1 VVRSQERTA
10 LLGGA
15 MNIIT
20 ISRGSFGGG
29 VMLAERLGAALGY
42 RCLSREAVAE
52 KAVAP
57 GVSQEQLL
65 DALSKPPGFLERF
78 RHERYQFIALFQAAL
93 AEEVKGGKVV
103 YHCNAGHLMLQ
114 GVSPLLKVR
123 VIAPLEKRLV
133 MVQERLKMSRSE
145 AGAYI
150 RKVDAD
156 RKKWT
161 QFLYG
166 VDWEDPA
173 LYDVVVNLGVMNVP
187 EACEMVAAAARQKCF
202 EFAGDWQTELADLA
216 ISSRVRANLAVN
228 PGTSHLEFEVT
239 SRQGRVSILGKAATL
254 EELEEIKRVA
264 RGVPGVTAL
273 DLDEVSLPLQ
283 A

>member
-1 VVRSQERTA
+1 MS
-10 LLGGA
+10 
-15 MNIIT
+15 IIT

-42 RCLSREAVAE
+42 GCLSREAVAE

-93 AEEVKGGKVV
+93 GEEVKGGKVV

-123 VIAPLEKRLV
+123 VIAPLEKRV
-133 MVQERLKMSRSE
+133 AMVRERRKMSASE
-145 AGAYI
+145 AEGYI

-156 RKKWT
+156 RSKWT
-161 QFLYG
+161 RFLYG
-166 VDWEDPA
+166 VDWEDSA
-173 LYDVVVNLGVMNVP
+173 LYDVVVNLGVMDVP
-187 EACEMVAAAARQKCF
+187 EACDIVAAAARQKCF
-202 EFAGDWQTELADLA
+202 EFAGDWQTQLADLA
-216 ISSRVRANLAVN
+216 IGSRVRANLAIN
-228 PGTSHLEFEVT
+228 PATSHLEFEVT
-239 SRQGRVSILGKAATL
+239 SRQGRVSILGRATTGD
-254 EELEEIKRVA
+254 ELGEIKRVA
-264 RGVPGVTAL
+264 QEVPGVVAL

>member
-1 VVRSQERTA
+1 
-10 LLGGA
+10 

-29 VMLAERLGAALGY
+29 VRLAERLGAALRY

-123 VIAPLEKRLV
+123 VVAPLGKRV
-133 MVQERLKMSRSE
+133 AMVRERLKMSASE
-145 AGAYI
+145 AEAYI

-156 RKKWT
+156 RSKWT
-161 QFLYG
+161 RFLYG
-166 VDWEDPA
+166 VDWEDSA
-173 LYDVVVNLGVMNVP
+173 LYDVVVNLGVMDVP
-187 EACEMVAAAARQKCF
+187 EACDIVAAAARQECF
-202 EFAGDWQTELADLA
+202 ALAGDWQTQLEDLA
-216 ISSRVRANLAVN
+216 IGCRVRATLAIN
-228 PGTSHLEFEVT
+228 PATSHLEFEVI
-239 SRQGRVSILGKAATL
+239 SRQGRVSILGKVTTVD
-254 EELEEIKRVA
+254 ELEEVKRVA
-264 RGVPGVTAL
+264 RGVSGVVAL
-273 DLDEVSLPLQ
+273 DWDEVSLPMQ

>member
-1 VVRSQERTA
+1 MS
-10 LLGGA
+10 
-15 MNIIT
+15 IIT

-29 VMLAERLGAALGY
+29 VMLAECLATSLGY

-57 GVSQEQLL
+57 GVSQQQLL

-78 RHERYQFIALFQAAL
+78 RHARYQFIALFQAAL
-93 AEEVKGGKVV
+93 AEDVKTGNVV

-123 VIAPLEKRLV
+123 VIAPLERRV
-133 MVQERLKMSRSE
+133 AMVQERLKVSPNE
-145 AGAYI
+145 AVAYI
-150 RKVDAD
+150 HKVDAD

-166 VDWEDPA
+166 VNWEEAA
-173 LYDVVVNLGVMNVP
+173 LYDVVVNLGSMNVP
-187 EACEMVAAAARQKCF
+187 EACEIVVAAARQKCF
-202 EFAGDWQTELADLA
+202 EFVGDWRTQLEDLA
-216 ISSRVRANLAVN
+216 IGSRVRANLAIN
-228 PGTSHLEFEVT
+228 PATSHLEFEVT
-239 SRQGRVSILGKAATL
+239 SRQGRVSILGRVTSVD
-254 EELEEIKRVA
+254 ELGEIKRLVQA
-264 RGVPGVTAL
+264 VPGVVAL
-273 DLDEVSLPLQ
+273 DLDEVSLPSQ

>member
-1 VVRSQERTA
+1 MS
-10 LLGGA
+10 
-15 MNIIT
+15 IIT

-29 VMLAERLGAALGY
+29 LRLAERLGATLGY

-52 KAVAP
+52 KAIAP

-123 VIAPLEKRLV
+123 VIAPLEKRV
-133 MVQERLKMSRSE
+133 AMIRESCKMSASE
-145 AGAYI
+145 AEAYI
-150 RKVDAD
+150 RKVDMD
-156 RKKWT
+156 RSKWT
-161 QFLYG
+161 RFLYG
-166 VDWEDPA
+166 VDWQDSA
-173 LYDVVVNLGVMNVP
+173 LYDVVINLGTMDVP
-187 EACEMVAAAARQKCF
+187 EACEIVTAAARQKCF
-202 EFAGDWQTELADLA
+202 EFAGDWQTQLADLVVG
-216 ISSRVRANLAVN
+216 SRVRANLAIN
-228 PGTSHLEFEVT
+228 PATSHLEFEVT
-239 SRQGRVSILGKAATL
+239 SRQGRVSILGKVTTVD
-254 EELEEIKRVA
+254 ELEDVKRVA
-264 RGVPGVTAL
+264 QGVPGVVAL
-273 DLDEVSLPLQ
+273 DLDEVSPPLQ